1 MHPTGLSKE
10 AQADYDKWE
19 DPQYMSGFNA
29 GCEATRTARKRT
41 EDKLNQTIA
50 DLTRGI
56 ELANKVIEGMDDEIR
71 ELKQTWYIKLWN
83 SIPKISISII
93 RR

>member
-29 GCEATRTARKRT
+29 GCEATKRT
-41 EDKLNQTIA
+41 EDNLYETIA

-71 ELKQTWYIKLWN
+71 ELNQPWYIKLWN

-93 RR
+93 RRK